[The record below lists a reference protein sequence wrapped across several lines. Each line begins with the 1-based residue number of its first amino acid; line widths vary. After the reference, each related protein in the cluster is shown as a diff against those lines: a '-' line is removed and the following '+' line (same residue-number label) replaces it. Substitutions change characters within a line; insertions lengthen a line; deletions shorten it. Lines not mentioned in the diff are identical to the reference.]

1 MGTGNLQEK
10 DKMADGSQPN
20 KKTARNIKQN
30 RVLEGKAV
38 QSDERDR
45 SCRLPWSLVHALVAV
60 PMLSLI
66 K

>member
-1 MGTGNLQEK
+1 
-10 DKMADGSQPN
+10 MADGSQPN